1 MLEGASKTKA
11 NFFFYLP
18 FIIILMAG
26 FFLLTV
32 FKPTDSNEQFSS
44 QIEGFNDELNL
55 LKQRL
60 DEIEATVANI
70 SNSIAD
76 LNYSSKINALEHEMM
91 ETHNLSL
98 AEINEMKEDLEDIRN
113 ELSTLSEDP
122 HPQEIQDEEETFSFE
137 SSVESVVSI
146 QVACFNEGVAYVS
159 KGSGFIYHEHGYIL
173 TNYHVVEHEA
183 WGLEVIFN
191 DGTIVEGDL
200 VAYDADYDIALLKV
214 KPHKTLT
221 QVPLGNSS
229 TVAVGEP
236 IFAIGNPSGYGGA
249 LTTGVV
255 SQTQRT
261 LSIEERY
268 LIPGMIQFD
277 AATNQGNSG
286 SPMYNLRGE
295 VIGLVTAGINPM
307 YGEGVNYAIPS
318 NILEYVVPTLME
330 EGVFKHPYIGI
341 LMKPISLKIK
351 ESMYLNSTNGVLIVE
366 LIDGSPAEAAG
377 LRGGS
382 ETIRYILESTRIG
395 GDIILKIDDVPIND
409 MEDLVAFVDEHR
421 SPGDEIAIQ
430 IIRNGK
436 KRVNTL
442 TLGERP

>member
-1 MLEGASKTKA
+1 MLEGTSKTKT

-18 FIIILMAG
+18 FVIILMTG

-32 FKPTDSNEQFSS
+32 FKPTDSNEKFSS
-44 QIEGFNDELNL
+44 QIEGFNEELNL

-70 SNSIAD
+70 STFIDD

-91 ETHNLSL
+91 ETHILSL

-113 ELSTLSEDP
+113 ELSTLSGDP
-122 HPQEIQDEEETFSFE
+122 YPPEIQDKEETFSFE

-183 WGLEVIFN
+183 WGLEVVFN

-221 QVPLGNSS
+221 PVPLGNSS
-229 TVAVGEP
+229 TVAVGET
-236 IFAIGNPSGYGGA
+236 IFVIGNPFGYGGT
-249 LTTGVV
+249 LTTGVI

-268 LIPGMIQFD
+268 LIPGIIQFD
-277 AATNQGNSG
+277 ATTNQGNSG
-286 SPMYNLRGE
+286 SPLYNMRGE
-295 VIGLVTAGINPM
+295 VIGLITAGINQM
-307 YGEGVNYAIPS
+307 YGEGDNFAIPS
-318 NILEYVVPTLME
+318 NILEYVVPVLME
-330 EGVFKHPYIGI
+330 KGMFKHSYIGI

-382 ETIRYILESTRIG
+382 EPIRYILESTRIG
-395 GDIILKIDDVPIND
+395 GDIILKIDNVPIND
-409 MEDLVAFVDEHR
+409 MEGLVAFIDEHR
-421 SPGDEIAIQ
+421 SPGDEIIIQ
-430 IIRNGK
+430 ILRNGK
-436 KRVNTL
+436 KRIITL

>member
-1 MLEGASKTKA
+1 MSKGASKTKA

-18 FIIILMAG
+18 FVIILMAG

-44 QIEGFNDELNL
+44 QIEGFNEELNL

-98 AEINEMKEDLEDIRN
+98 EKINEMKEDLEDIRN
-113 ELSTLSEDP
+113 ELSTLSGDP

-146 QVACFNEGVAYVS
+146 QVACFNEGIAYVS

-173 TNYHVVEHEA
+173 TNYHLVEHEA
-183 WGLEVIFN
+183 WGLEIIFN

-221 QVPLGNSS
+221 PVPLGNSS

-236 IFAIGNPSGYGGA
+236 IFVIGNPFGYGGT

-286 SPMYNLRGE
+286 SPLYNLRGE

-307 YGEGVNYAIPS
+307 YGEGVNFAIPS
-318 NILEYVVPTLME
+318 NILGYVVPVLME
-330 EGVFKHPYIGI
+330 EGVFEHPYIGI

-382 ETIRYILESTRIG
+382 EPIRYILESTRIG

-409 MEDLVAFVDEHR
+409 MEGLVAFIDENR
-421 SPGDEIAIQ
+421 SPGDEIVIQ
-430 IIRNGK
+430 ILRNGK

>member
-1 MLEGASKTKA
+1 
-11 NFFFYLP
+11 
-18 FIIILMAG
+18 
-26 FFLLTV
+26 
-32 FKPTDSNEQFSS
+32 
-44 QIEGFNDELNL
+44 
-55 LKQRL
+55 
-60 DEIEATVANI
+60 
-70 SNSIAD
+70 
-76 LNYSSKINALEHEMM
+76 
-91 ETHNLSL
+91 
-98 AEINEMKEDLEDIRN
+98 
-113 ELSTLSEDP
+113 
-122 HPQEIQDEEETFSFE
+122 
-137 SSVESVVSI
+137 
-146 QVACFNEGVAYVS
+146 
-159 KGSGFIYHEHGYIL
+159 
-173 TNYHVVEHEA
+173 
-183 WGLEVIFN
+183 
-191 DGTIVEGDL
+191 
-200 VAYDADYDIALLKV
+200 
-214 KPHKTLT
+214 
-221 QVPLGNSS
+221 
-229 TVAVGEP
+229 
-236 IFAIGNPSGYGGA
+236 
-249 LTTGVV
+249 
-255 SQTQRT
+255 
-261 LSIEERY
+261 
-268 LIPGMIQFD
+268 MIQFD

-430 IIRNGK
+430 IMRNGK

>member
-1 MLEGASKTKA
+1 MSEGTSNTKA

-18 FIIILMAG
+18 FVIILMAG

-32 FKPTDSNEQFSS
+32 FKPNDSNEQFSS
-44 QIEGFNDELNL
+44 QIEGFNEELNL

-60 DEIEATVANI
+60 DEIEANVANI
-70 SNSIAD
+70 STSIAD

-98 AEINEMKEDLEDIRN
+98 AEINEMKKDLEDIRN
-113 ELSTLSEDP
+113 ELSTLSGDP
-122 HPQEIQDEEETFSFE
+122 LPQETPDEEETFSFE

-221 QVPLGNSS
+221 PVPLGNSS

-236 IFAIGNPSGYGGA
+236 IFVIGNPFGYGGT

-277 AATNQGNSG
+277 AVSNLGNSG
-286 SPMYNLRGE
+286 SPLYNLRGE
-295 VIGLVTAGINPM
+295 VIGLVAAGINPM
-307 YGEGVNYAIPS
+307 YGEGVNFAIPS
-318 NILEYVVPTLME
+318 NILEYVVPALMD
-330 EGVFKHPYIGI
+330 EGMFEHPYIGI

-382 ETIRYILESTRIG
+382 EIIRYILESTRIG
-395 GDIILKIDDVPIND
+395 GDIILKLDDVPIND
-409 MEDLVAFVDEHR
+409 MEGLVAFIDENR
-421 SPGDEIAIQ
+421 SPGDEIVIQ
-430 IIRNGK
+430 ILRNGK
-436 KRVNTL
+436 KHVITL

>member
-1 MLEGASKTKA
+1 MLEGTSKTKT

-18 FIIILMAG
+18 FVIILMAG

-44 QIEGFNDELNL
+44 QIEGFNEELNL

-60 DEIEATVANI
+60 DEIEATVTNI
-70 SNSIAD
+70 STSIAD

-113 ELSTLSEDP
+113 ELSTLSGDL
-122 HPQEIQDEEETFSFE
+122 HPQEIPDEEETFSFE

-191 DGTIVEGDL
+191 DGTIVEGVL

-221 QVPLGNSS
+221 PVPLSNSS
-229 TVAVGEP
+229 TVAVGEA
-236 IFAIGNPSGYGGA
+236 IFVIGNPFGYGGT
-249 LTTGVV
+249 LTTGVI

-268 LIPGMIQFD
+268 LIPGIIQFD

-286 SPMYNLRGE
+286 SPLYNLRGE
-295 VIGLVTAGINPM
+295 VIGLVTAGIPPM
-307 YGEGVNYAIPS
+307 YGEGVNFAIPS
-318 NILEYVVPTLME
+318 NILEYVVPVLME
-330 EGVFKHPYIGI
+330 EGMFEHPYIGI

-382 ETIRYILESTRIG
+382 EPIRYILESTRIG

-409 MEDLVAFVDEHR
+409 MESLVAFIDEHR
-421 SPGDEIAIQ
+421 SPRDEIVIQ
-430 IIRNGK
+430 ILRNGK
-436 KRVNTL
+436 KRVIAL

>member
-1 MLEGASKTKA
+1 
-11 NFFFYLP
+11 
-18 FIIILMAG
+18 MAG

-44 QIEGFNDELNL
+44 QIEGFNEELNL

-60 DEIEATVANI
+60 DEIEANVANI
-70 SNSIAD
+70 STFIAD
-76 LNYSSKINALEHEMM
+76 LNYSSNINALEHEMM
-91 ETHNLSL
+91 ETHNLSF

-113 ELSTLSEDP
+113 ELSTLSGDP
-122 HPQEIQDEEETFSFE
+122 HPPEIQDEEETFSFE

-146 QVACFNEGVAYVS
+146 QVACFNEGVAYIS

-221 QVPLGNSS
+221 PVPLGNSS
-229 TVAVGEP
+229 TVAVGEA
-236 IFAIGNPSGYGGA
+236 IFVIGNPSGYGGT

-277 AATNQGNSG
+277 AASNPGNSG
-286 SPMYNLRGE
+286 SPLYNMRGE

-307 YGEGVNYAIPS
+307 YGEGVNFAIPS
-318 NILEYVVPTLME
+318 NILEYVVPVLME
-330 EGVFKHPYIGI
+330 EGMFKHPYIGI

-351 ESMYLNSTNGVLIVE
+351 ESMYLTSTNGVLIVE

-382 ETIRYILESTRIG
+382 EPIRYILESTRIG

-409 MEDLVAFVDEHR
+409 MEGLVAFIDEHR
-421 SPGDEIAIQ
+421 SPGDEIVLQ
-430 IIRNGK
+430 ILRNGK
-436 KRVNTL
+436 KRVITL
-442 TLGERP
+442 TLEERP